1 MNRFGKLAVF
11 QVLVTAKGNAAY
23 EFGWIGQIPMPK
35 PWYWRSFADMV
46 PLMDAAP
53 RMSAIPMS
61 EAARRPIDVSP
72 KAANEKVL
80 VRRPETRSG
89 WRRLYYAF
97 SQPQARVLID
107 ELVLSLLP
115 TIRLSDNPEQKIE
128 LDDLIFFKYTLQ
140 GVGVAPP
147 LHWDGYWGCFPD
159 SAGFQLF
166 YMAEPPARHLNGTG
180 SLVVADSKRP
190 GGEPVIY
197 ESPRPGVIELRD
209 NDGTGDWRT
218 ARVQKVSK
226 SWADTNISGFHYV
239 DARGGDVLVMGK
251 RTLHQTDVRPNLR
264 GMTAE
269 RLAAVVRVIVK
280 PNGWVRVLPKCK
292 EQLIGPKLRS
302 HIRDH
307 PERYKRHSD
316 MSESVWFKR
325 HDMTFW

>member
-1 MNRFGKLAVF
+1 MRRFGKLAVF
-11 QVLVTAKGNAAY
+11 QVLVTAKVNAN
-23 EFGWIGQIPMPK
+23 ELGWIGQIPMPE

-53 RMSAIPMS
+53 RMSAIPMR

-72 KAANEKVL
+72 KAANEKIL

-128 LDDLIFFKYTLQ
+128 FDDLIFFKYTLQ

-166 YMAEPPARHLNGTG
+166 YMAEPPAKHLNATG

-190 GGEPVIY
+190 GDEPVIY

-209 NDGTGDWRT
+209 NDGSGDWRT
-218 ARVQKVSK
+218 ARVQKVST

-251 RTLHQTDVRPNLR
+251 RTLHQTDMRPNLR

-280 PNGWVRVLPKCK
+280 PNGWVRVQPKCK
-292 EQLIGPKLRS
+292 ERLIGRKLRA